1 MMTGSVLTGFG
12 TALAVVLPLVAALT
26 PKARRFLHF
35 IDDLMGE
42 EERPGAERRPGILER
57 LMLLETRLE
66 LIERRLTTIES
77 RPDHENGHSGVDGEA
92 QR

>member
-1 MMTGSVLTGFG
+1 MTESVLTGFG

-42 EERPGAERRPGILER
+42 EERPGSDRRPGILER
-57 LMLLETRLE
+57 LMLLETRLD
-66 LIERRLTTIES
+66 LIERRLNGIES
-77 RPDHENGHSGVDGEA
+77 RTKCEDSHSGVDGEA
-92 QR
+92 

>member
-1 MMTGSVLTGFG
+1 MTESVLTGFG

-57 LMLLETRLE
+57 LMLLEARLD
-66 LIERRLTTIES
+66 LIERRLNDIES
-77 RPDHENGHSGVDGEA
+77 CTKRA
-92 QR
+92 A

>member
-1 MMTGSVLTGFG
+1 MTESVLTGFG

-35 IDDLMGE
+35 VDDMMGE
-42 EERPGAERRPGILER
+42 EERPGAVRRPGILER
-57 LMLLETRLE
+57 LTLLETRLD
-66 LIERRLTTIES
+66 LIERRLNAIES
-77 RPDHENGHSGVDGEA
+77 CTRCADGDSGVDGEA

>member
-1 MMTGSVLTGFG
+1 MTESVLTGFG
-12 TALAVVLPLVAALT
+12 TALAVVMPLAAALT

-57 LMLLETRLE
+57 LMLLETRLD
-66 LIERRLTTIES
+66 LIDRRLNAIES
-77 RPDHENGHSGVDGEA
+77 RTKHADGHCGVDGEA
-92 QR
+92 

>member
-1 MMTGSVLTGFG
+1 MMTESVLTGFG

-57 LMLLETRLE
+57 LMLLEARLD
-66 LIERRLTTIES
+66 LIERRLNTIES
-77 RPDHENGHSGVDGEA
+77 CTKGADGHRSVDGEA
-92 QR
+92 RR

>member
-1 MMTGSVLTGFG
+1 MMADSVLTGFG

-42 EERPGAERRPGILER
+42 EERPGTARRPGILER
-57 LMLLETRLE
+57 LKLLETRLD

-77 RPDHENGHSGVDGEA
+77 RTKYENGHSGVDGEA
-92 QR
+92 RR

>member
-1 MMTGSVLTGFG
+1 MTESVLTGLG

-42 EERPGAERRPGILER
+42 EERPGAQRRPGILER
-57 LMLLETRLE
+57 LMLLETRLD
-66 LIERRLTTIES
+66 LIERRLNAIES
-77 RPDHENGHSGVDGEA
+77 CTRRADGHCGVDGEA
-92 QR
+92 RR

>member
-1 MMTGSVLTGFG
+1 MTESVLTGFG

-57 LMLLETRLE
+57 LMLLEARLD
-66 LIERRLTTIES
+66 LIERRLNAIES
-77 RPDHENGHSGVDGEA
+77 CAKCADSHSGVDGEA

>member
-1 MMTGSVLTGFG
+1 MKESVLMGFG

-35 IDDLMGE
+35 VDDMMGE

-57 LMLLETRLE
+57 LMLLETRLD
-66 LIERRLTTIES
+66 LIERRLNAIES
-77 RPDHENGHSGVDGEA
+77 CTRCKDGSSGVDGEA
-92 QR
+92 RR

>member
-1 MMTGSVLTGFG
+1 MTESVLTGFG

-42 EERPGAERRPGILER
+42 EERPGTERRPGILER
-57 LMLLETRLE
+57 LMLLETRLD
-66 LIERRLTTIES
+66 LIERRLNAIES
-77 RPDHENGHSGVDGEA
+77 CTKCAGSHRGVDGEA
-92 QR
+92 

>member
-1 MMTGSVLTGFG
+1 MTGSVLTGFG

-57 LMLLETRLE
+57 LMLLEARLE
-66 LIERRLTTIES
+66 LIERRLNAIES
-77 RPDHENGHSGVDGEA
+77 CTKCADSHSGVDGEA
-92 QR
+92 RR

>member
-1 MMTGSVLTGFG
+1 MTNSVLTGFG
-12 TALAVVLPLVAALT
+12 TALAVVLPLVVALT

-57 LMLLETRLE
+57 LMLLETRLD

-77 RPDHENGHSGVDGEA
+77 CTSCEGGHSGVDGEA
-92 QR
+92 RR

>member
-1 MMTGSVLTGFG
+1 MTESVLTGFG

-57 LMLLETRLE
+57 LRLLEARLD
-66 LIERRLTTIES
+66 LIEKRLNTIES
-77 RPDHENGHSGVDGEA
+77 CTKCENGHSGVDGKA
-92 QR
+92 RR

>member
-1 MMTGSVLTGFG
+1 MTESVLTGFG

-57 LMLLETRLE
+57 LMLLETRLG
-66 LIERRLTTIES
+66 LIERRLNTIES
-77 RPDHENGHSGVDGEA
+77 STKCEDGHCGVDGEA
-92 QR
+92 RR

>member
-1 MMTGSVLTGFG
+1 MMTESVLTGFG
-12 TALAVVLPLVAALT
+12 TALAVVLPLIAALT

-57 LMLLETRLE
+57 LKLLETRLD
-66 LIERRLTTIES
+66 LIERRLNTIES
-77 RPDHENGHSGVDGEA
+77 CTKFKNGHCGVDGEA
-92 QR
+92 RR

>member
-1 MMTGSVLTGFG
+1 MTESVLTGFG

-57 LMLLETRLE
+57 LMLLETRLN
-66 LIERRLTTIES
+66 LIERRLDAIES
-77 RPDHENGHSGVDGEA
+77 CTKCANSDSGVDGET
-92 QR
+92 RR

>member
-1 MMTGSVLTGFG
+1 MTESVLTGFG

-57 LMLLETRLE
+57 LMLLETRLDS
-66 LIERRLTTIES
+66 IGRRLNSIES
-77 RPDHENGHSGVDGEA
+77 RTDSAQRHSGVDGEA

>member
-1 MMTGSVLTGFG
+1 MTESVLTGFG
-12 TALAVVLPLVAALT
+12 TALAVVLPLIAALT

-57 LMLLETRLE
+57 LMLLETKLN
-66 LIERRLTTIES
+66 LIERRLDSIES
-77 RPDHENGHSGVDGEA
+77 RTDREGGRSGVDGQA
-92 QR
+92 RR

>member
-1 MMTGSVLTGFG
+1 MTESVLTGFG

-42 EERPGAERRPGILER
+42 EERPGTRRRPGILER
-57 LMLLETRLE
+57 LTLLETRLD
-66 LIERRLTTIES
+66 LIERRLNSIES
-77 RPDHENGHSGVDGEA
+77 CTRCEDGRSGVDGEA
-92 QR
+92 RR

>member
-1 MMTGSVLTGFG
+1 MTESVLTGFG

-57 LMLLETRLE
+57 LRLLEARLD
-66 LIERRLTTIES
+66 LIERRLNTIES
-77 RPDHENGHSGVDGEA
+77 CTQGEDGHSGVDGEA
-92 QR
+92 RR

>member
-1 MMTGSVLTGFG
+1 MTESVLTGFG

-57 LMLLETRLE
+57 LMLLEARLD
-66 LIERRLTTIES
+66 LIERRLNTIES
-77 RPDHENGHSGVDGEA
+77 CTKCAHRHSGVDGEA
-92 QR
+92 RR

>member
-1 MMTGSVLTGFG
+1 MTESVLTGFG

-35 IDDLMGE
+35 VDDMMGE

-57 LMLLETRLE
+57 LTLLEARLD
-66 LIERRLTTIES
+66 LIERRLDAIES
-77 RPDHENGHSGVDGEA
+77 CTRCENGRSGVDGEA
-92 QR
+92 RR

>member
-1 MMTGSVLTGFG
+1 MTESVLTGFG
-12 TALAVVLPLVAALT
+12 TALAVVLPLAAALT

-57 LMLLETRLE
+57 LMLLETRLD
-66 LIERRLTTIES
+66 LIEKRLNTIES
-77 RPDHENGHSGVDGEA
+77 CTSCEGSHSGVDGEA
-92 QR
+92 RR

>member
-1 MMTGSVLTGFG
+1 MTESMLTGFG

-35 IDDLMGE
+35 VDDMMGE

-57 LMLLETRLE
+57 LTLLETRLD
-66 LIERRLTTIES
+66 LIERRLNAIES
-77 RPDHENGHSGVDGEA
+77 CARRADGHSGVDGEA
-92 QR
+92 RR

>member
-1 MMTGSVLTGFG
+1 MTESVLTGFG

-57 LMLLETRLE
+57 LTLLETRLD
-66 LIERRLTTIES
+66 LIERRLNAIES
-77 RPDHENGHSGVDGEA
+77 CAKREDGHSGVDGEA
-92 QR
+92 RR

>member
-1 MMTGSVLTGFG
+1 MTESVLTGFG

-42 EERPGAERRPGILER
+42 EERPGANRRPGILER
-57 LMLLETRLE
+57 LMLLEKKLE
-66 LIERRLTTIES
+66 LIERRLNSIES
-77 RPDHENGHSGVDGEA
+77 RTDREDGHSGVDGEA
-92 QR
+92 RR